1 MKKKSLCATHL
12 PKTLRGRRIYYFLPS
27 LQITSQVIETVV
39 LASESERMTWLR
51 TLSAALYIDR
61 VFESEIAPKDLV
73 IRDLLGT
80 GSFGEVYRAEYK
92 GAVVA
97 VKVIQGIDETVTTE
111 FAQEAGVLSSL
122 DHPNVLKFVG
132 VCVLD
137 KRRKSMLRS
146 TGMGALLDSEVGGG
160 SLALVVEYCEN
171 DTLSSLLYKR

>member
-1 MKKKSLCATHL
+1 M
-12 PKTLRGRRIYYFLPS
+12 
-27 LQITSQVIETVV
+27 
-39 LASESERMTWLR
+39 MWLR

-61 VFESEIAPKDLV
+61 VFESEIPPKDLS
-73 IRDLLGT
+73 IRDLIGT

-92 GAVVA
+92 GTIVA
-97 VKVIQGIDETVTTE
+97 VKVIQGIDETVTAE

-137 KRRKSMLRS
+137 QRRKSMLRLAD
-146 TGMGALLDSEVGGG
+146 MGALPDTEVGGG

-171 DTLSSLLYKR
+171 DTLSSFLYKR